1 MCILCCFDSGSG
13 IIYFLA
19 CLPACLRMIFIHF
32 KPTYS
37 SYLQT
42 VTKCRSTSLQLPKP
56 TILDRIKW
64 NSKPPSPQI
73 KDEAQRKGKRV
84 IFLSLIFFFGGGE
97 GLNSPS
103 FSSKTV
109 VFFRNIRIKC
119 RTISSRR
126 SCSFYIAI
134 MSFLKR
140 KTNLIGGYTI
150 TSLTG
155 IVRKTRQPEL
165 SYRDC
170 FF

>member
-13 IIYFLA
+13 IIP
-19 CLPACLRMIFIHF
+19 LPACLPSGESWRMILIHF
-32 KPTYS
+32 KPTYF

-42 VTKCRSTSLQLPKP
+42 VTNCRSTSLQLPKL
-56 TILDRIKW
+56 TILERIKC

-73 KDEAQRKGKRV
+73 KDEVARKAKRV
-84 IFLSLIFFFGGGE
+84 IFLFWGNGG
-97 GLNSPS
+97 SK
-103 FSSKTV
+103 FSIYFARDCS
-109 VFFRNIRIKC
+109 FFRNIRIKC

-126 SCSFYIAI
+126 SCSFYISI
-134 MSFLKR
+134 MAFL
-140 KTNLIGGYTI
+140 TNLIPVYTI

-165 SYRDC
+165 SYKDC